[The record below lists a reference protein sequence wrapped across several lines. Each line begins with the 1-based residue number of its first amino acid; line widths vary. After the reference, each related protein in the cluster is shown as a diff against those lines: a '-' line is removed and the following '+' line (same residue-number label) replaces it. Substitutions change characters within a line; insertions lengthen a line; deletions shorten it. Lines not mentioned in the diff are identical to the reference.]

1 MKPAPRTLRLVSD
14 NTSPETWDD
23 HPQNALVTF
32 TLRKATVDGC
42 MDGIRNLLDA
52 NRNMMLALD
61 AARAGNAEDA
71 EKRIRFAFMDLASAN
86 AFAAKVYEDVQRT
99 ARRTNRRG
107 GRA

>member
-1 MKPAPRTLRLVSD
+1 M
-14 NTSPETWDD
+14 
-23 HPQNALVTF
+23 TF

-61 AARAGNAEDA
+61 AARAGNPEDA

-86 AFAAKVYEDVQRT
+86 AFAAKLYEEVQRS

-107 GRA
+107 DRA